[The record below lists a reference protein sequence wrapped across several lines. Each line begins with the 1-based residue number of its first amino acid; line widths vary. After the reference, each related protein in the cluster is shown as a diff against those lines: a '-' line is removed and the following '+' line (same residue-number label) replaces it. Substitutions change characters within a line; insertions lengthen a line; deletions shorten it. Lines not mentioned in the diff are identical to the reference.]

1 MQAQVVDRRNTVILS
16 CLVELATAAT
26 LTVLKNNGL
35 DMDGG
40 RNRQV
45 IAEGVETAEHGDS
58 LLNLGCA
65 LAQGYGIARP
75 MSGDAFL
82 EWAKAWKKT
91 HGDQA

>member
-1 MQAQVVDRRNTVILS
+1 MQAQFVDRRNTVILS

-45 IAEGVETAEHGDS
+45 IAEGAVAHFNGHVSTRLGVES
-58 LLNLGCA
+58 
-65 LAQGYGIARP
+65 
-75 MSGDAFL
+75 
-82 EWAKAWKKT
+82 
-91 HGDQA
+91 

>member
-45 IAEGVETAEHGDS
+45 IAEGAVAHFNSHVSTRLGVES
-58 LLNLGCA
+58 
-65 LAQGYGIARP
+65 
-75 MSGDAFL
+75 
-82 EWAKAWKKT
+82 
-91 HGDQA
+91 